1 MKSLAVV
8 ALILA
13 AGCADNY
20 DRSGGTPDMVVKD
33 REYVPSMDPKR
44 TVTEQDCSKPVDVA
58 TGNLRCK

>member
-1 MKSLAVV
+1 MKNLAVA

-13 AGCADNY
+13 AGCADGY

-33 REYVPSMDPKR
+33 RESVPSMDPKR